1 MANSPANTIERQL
14 VTVLKNEYSFY
25 QSLYILLDKQR
36 DMIKYERDDKLLD
49 VYAEVERCR
58 LRIIESDEKISAI
71 RDQYPDGFKQASN
84 HPAVVKLV
92 NSIVTLIKKNMTL
105 VSESENVA
113 KKRYERIKSELG
125 QLKNSSKILQYLTQN
140 DVSPQFVDGKK

>member
-1 MANSPANTIERQL
+1 MADSPANTIERQL

-58 LRIIESDEKISAI
+58 RRIIESDEKISAI
-71 RDQYPDGFKQASN
+71 REQHPDGFKQASN
-84 HPAVVKLV
+84 HSAVIKIV
-92 NSIVTLIKKNMTL
+92 NSIVTLIKKNMAL

-113 KKRYERIKSELG
+113 KDRYERIKSELG
-125 QLKNSSKILQYLTQN
+125 KLKNSSRILEYLTQN